1 MLDAEKQ
8 ANDLNTIR
16 QIKEVV
22 DEKSSLDLKQSSD
35 QKDAS
40 ECHTK
45 EEFSDSTEVSSIRSR
60 QNDMSAG
67 QEKCSIDGCDTAD
80 IEEVQRA
87 HSRSIP
93 PEHAEDTNIVDWEGP
108 DDPENPMN
116 WSSLKRWTHIM
127 LVSAA
132 NFLSGIASSMFA
144 PGVPALMEEF
154 NSTNTILASFVVTI
168 FVLGLATGPIVF
180 APLSEIYGRLYMQH
194 LGLVGFLVF
203 TIACGV
209 SSNLNMLIGF
219 RLMQGIFGSVPLTNA
234 GAVIADMV
242 RQEVRGFA
250 MAIFTLGVL
259 LGPVIGPVSGGFLS
273 AAKGWRW
280 VFWVLAM
287 GAGTVSI
294 ICFVVWRESY
304 APILLA
310 RKAARLRKST
320 GNPSLRS
327 KYDKG
332 LSDGDQFKHSIGRA
346 IKILIYSPVVLTLS
360 LYMGLVYAYF
370 YLLFTT
376 LTRVFEEN
384 YGFDSSIVGLSYL
397 GVGLGFL
404 VAQVSYARLGDE
416 IMRRMTKKSGS
427 SEMKP
432 EYRLPLCIVG
442 GMLVPIGLFWYGW
455 SVEKRI
461 HWIMPIIGTGV
472 MGMGNCLIFV
482 SIQSYSVDAFELYA
496 ASALAANTVVR
507 SIMAAV
513 LPLAAPKLYQALGL
527 GWGNSLLAFLALAI
541 IPVPIL
547 LLKHGESIRGW
558 NMERIGSL

>member
-1 MLDAEKQ
+1 MLDAEKP
-8 ANDLNTIR
+8 ANGLDTIR
-16 QIKEVV
+16 QRKEVV
-22 DEKSSLDLKQSSD
+22 DGRSSLDLKQSSD
-35 QKDAS
+35 QKDTS

-45 EEFSDSTEVSSIRSR
+45 EEFSDSTGVSSITSQ

-80 IEEVQRA
+80 IEAVQRA
-87 HSRSIP
+87 HSRSTP
-93 PEHAEDTNIVDWEGP
+93 SEHAEDINIVDWEGP

-116 WSSLKRWTHIM
+116 WPSLKRWTHIM

-132 NFLSGIASSMFA
+132 NFLSGLASSMFA

-154 NSTNTILASFVVTI
+154 NSTNTTLASFVVTI

-219 RLMQGIFGSVPLTNA
+219 RLLQGIFGSVPLTNA
-234 GAVIADMV
+234 GGVIADMV

-250 MAIFTLGVL
+250 MAMFT
-259 LGPVIGPVSGGFLS
+259 F
-273 AAKGWRW
+273 
-280 VFWVLAM
+280 

-294 ICFVVWRESY
+294 ICFTVWRESY

-320 GNPSLRS
+320 GNTNIRS

-332 LSDGDQFKHSIGRA
+332 LSNGNQFKHSIGRA

-360 LYMGLVYAYF
+360 IYMGLVYAYF

-376 LTRVFEEN
+376 LTRVFEDN
-384 YGFDSSIVGLSYL
+384 YGFGSSIVGLSYL

-404 VAQVSYARLGDE
+404 MGQMSYARLGDE
-416 IMRRMTKKSGS
+416 ILRRMTKKSGS

-442 GMLVPIGLFWYGW
+442 GMLVPVGLFWYGW
-455 SVEKRI
+455 SAEKRI
-461 HWIMPIIGTGV
+461 HWIMPIIGTGI

-507 SIMAAV
+507 SVMAAV
-513 LPLAAPKLYQALGL
+513 LPLAAPDLYRALGL

-541 IPVPIL
+541 VPVPVL
-547 LLKHGESIRGW
+547 LIRHGERIRGW
-558 NMERIGSL
+558 NMERIGRL

>member
-1 MLDAEKQ
+1 MLPSAIYLSWPSN
-8 ANDLNTIR
+8 ANPRPRSGDGYSGYWPWAYVSFPTLLR
-16 QIKEVV
+16 CQ
-22 DEKSSLDLKQSSD
+22 LKPSQ
-35 QKDAS
+35 
-40 ECHTK
+40 
-45 EEFSDSTEVSSIRSR
+45 
-60 QNDMSAG
+60 
-67 QEKCSIDGCDTAD
+67 
-80 IEEVQRA
+80 
-87 HSRSIP
+87 
-93 PEHAEDTNIVDWEGP
+93 
-108 DDPENPMN
+108 
-116 WSSLKRWTHIM
+116 
-127 LVSAA
+127 
-132 NFLSGIASSMFA
+132 
-144 PGVPALMEEF
+144 
-154 NSTNTILASFVVTI
+154 
-168 FVLGLATGPIVF
+168 
-180 APLSEIYGRLYMQH
+180 
-194 LGLVGFLVF
+194 
-203 TIACGV
+203 
-209 SSNLNMLIGF
+209 
-219 RLMQGIFGSVPLTNA
+219 
-234 GAVIADMV
+234 
-242 RQEVRGFA
+242 
-250 MAIFTLGVL
+250 
-259 LGPVIGPVSGGFLS
+259 
-273 AAKGWRW
+273 
-280 VFWVLAM
+280 
-287 GAGTVSI
+287 AGTVSI

-304 APILLA
+304 APILLS

-482 SIQSYSVDAFELYA
+482 RLVPSSP
-496 ASALAANTVVR
+496 R
-507 SIMAAV
+507 S
-513 LPLAAPKLYQALGL
+513 
-527 GWGNSLLAFLALAI
+527 LAFG
-541 IPVPIL
+541 IPD
-547 LLKHGESIRGW
+547 
-558 NMERIGSL
+558 

>member
-45 EEFSDSTEVSSIRSR
+45 EEFSDSTEVSSIKSR
-60 QNDMSAG
+60 QNDISAG

-273 AAKGWRW
+273 AAKG
-280 VFWVLAM
+280 
-287 GAGTVSI
+287 VSN
-294 ICFVVWRESY
+294 FRE
-304 APILLA
+304 L
-310 RKAARLRKST
+310 
-320 GNPSLRS
+320 
-327 KYDKG
+327 
-332 LSDGDQFKHSIGRA
+332 F
-346 IKILIYSPVVLTLS
+346 
-360 LYMGLVYAYF
+360 
-370 YLLFTT
+370 LLFPFMN
-376 LTRVFEEN
+376 LQ
-384 YGFDSSIVGLSYL
+384 GFHVSKNAS
-397 GVGLGFL
+397 GVL
-404 VAQVSYARLGDE
+404 RL
-416 IMRRMTKKSGS
+416 
-427 SEMKP
+427 
-432 EYRLPLCIVG
+432 L
-442 GMLVPIGLFWYGW
+442 
-455 SVEKRI
+455 
-461 HWIMPIIGTGV
+461 
-472 MGMGNCLIFV
+472 N
-482 SIQSYSVDAFELYA
+482 
-496 ASALAANTVVR
+496 
-507 SIMAAV
+507 
-513 LPLAAPKLYQALGL
+513 APKRHI
-527 GWGNSLLAFLALAI
+527 SILA
-541 IPVPIL
+541 
-547 LLKHGESIRGW
+547 KQR
-558 NMERIGSL
+558 